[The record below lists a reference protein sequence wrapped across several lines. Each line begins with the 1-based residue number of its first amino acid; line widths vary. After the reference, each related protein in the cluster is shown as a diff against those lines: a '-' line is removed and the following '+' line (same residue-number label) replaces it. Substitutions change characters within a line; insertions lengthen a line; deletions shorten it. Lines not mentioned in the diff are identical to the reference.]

1 MFNNEDFMKKFLIFT
16 VTAGNGHN
24 SAANAVKEKLE
35 AMGGEV
41 KVVDLLHEFCD
52 SKTFIWI
59 QEKGY
64 GLACQYMHRTFNA
77 FFRHYQKAD
86 PNKWYKSPVQPGLFK
101 MYNKVLQLIY
111 NFQPDAIYA
120 SHFLP
125 CIMITNLR
133 KIYPIPAVTY
143 SFISDYAVCPFWEA
157 ATGIDYLLIPNESY
171 IPTMLG
177 KGFKKEQLLPYGL
190 TANEKFSQ
198 PIDKS
203 FARSKLGIK
212 DGIFTMLVMYGGGFW
227 SGNYKIV
234 KNLVKHIK
242 DHDVQIIV
250 ANGRDEKSKRKI
262 DKLKLPSNIRLI
274 NFGFSKEVDLL
285 MSAAD
290 IIVGKA
296 GGISVTESLNKF
308 LPMICC
314 KKLPEQEKVNVQMLL
329 AEGAAKQYK
338 NDRQLIEILNSIL
351 NDPKILVDMR
361 KNVARIRRPN
371 ATQKLAEDM
380 FKADVIYPKDLNID
394 YSKINKQIK
403 RMLKNKGNR
412 EKLKKFLNYEQ
423 V

>member
-314 KKLPEQEKVNVQMLL
+314 KKLPEQEKVNVQMLVR
-329 AEGAAKQYK
+329 EGAAKQFRS
-338 NDRQLIEILNSIL
+338 DRQLIEILNSIL